1 MTAAIIVSLLFSTA
15 ACAPLARGHEVS
27 AQTSPAPGTDAVL
40 EGTVEVLVEDSNQG
54 SRRLYFLTTADMRVP
69 LRFSQSPNLL
79 TGAHIRVHGRWAAN
93 GELEVTS
100 FEVIA
105 Q

>member
-1 MTAAIIVSLLFSTA
+1 MTAAIIVSLLFST

-27 AQTSPAPGTDAVL
+27 AQTSPSPGTEAVL
-40 EGTVEVLVEDSNQG
+40 EGSLEVLIEDSNQG

-79 TGAHIRVHGRWAAN
+79 TGAHIRVHGRWAAD
-93 GELEVTS
+93 GALEVAS

>member
-1 MTAAIIVSLLFSTA
+1 MTATIIVALLFSTA
-15 ACAPLARGHEVS
+15 CAPLPRGHEVS
-27 AQTSPAPGTDAVL
+27 AAQASPAPGTDAVL
-40 EGTVEVLVEDSNQG
+40 EGTLEVLIEDSNQG
-54 SRRLYFLTTADMRVP
+54 SRRLYFLTTVDMRVP

-79 TGAHIRVHGRWAAN
+79 TGAHIRVHGRWAAD
-93 GELEVTS
+93 GELEVAS